1 MIFFS
6 IFGSWSSYANWRY
19 HVLEVYMK
27 LGDDKGALAFAT
39 KKSNQEAFTLASSSS
54 AWHWS
59 MALLDYRYRNHRGF
73 AKEYYK
79 YIEEM
84 RGPSIP
90 PVGAIIG
97 ASQTSRYILDFLTGE
112 RKLPNCKIPYAMKAE
127 SSLSNSAVYC
137 MSNLEL
143 WRSTPGAIEW
153 AATNCYTHYCLCML
167 RNEVEILQYLK
178 LKPTL
183 DEFKNLVNKGVFLE
197 ASTPGF
203 GSRLICE
210 AIKADDVDKLEV
222 LLDAGA
228 KVTPDVPNTMPK
240 PLHIACYYN
249 HDPEVIKMLCKHGNM
264 SYFRLLT

>member
-1 MIFFS
+1 
-6 IFGSWSSYANWRY
+6 
-19 HVLEVYMK
+19 MK

-59 MALLDYRYRNHRGF
+59 MALLDYRYRHHRGF
-73 AKEYYK
+73 AREYYDSV
-79 YIEEM
+79 EHLS
-84 RGPSIP
+84 GPTVP

-97 ASQTSRYILDFLTGE
+97 ASQCSRHVLTFLTGE
-112 RKLPNCKIPYAMKAE
+112 RKLPNCKIPYVMKSE

-167 RNEVEILQYLK
+167 RSEVEILQHIK
-178 LKPTL
+178 LKNTT
-183 DEFKNLVNKGVFLE
+183 ESFKELIKKGVFLE
-197 ASTPGF
+197 TSIPGF
-203 GSRLICE
+203 GARLVSE
-210 AIKADDVDKLEV
+210 AVKADDVEKLKV

-228 KVTPDVPNTMPK
+228 KVTPDVSSCTPK
-240 PLHIACYYN
+240 PLHIACYYD
-249 HDPEVIKMLCKHGNM
+249 HDPDIIKTLCKYGNQ
-264 SYFRLLT
+264 TK